1 MPCVVLRE
9 DGPTFPHNHCNNGIM
24 RVAEGG
30 MAVRWKDCE
39 RMTFRNPYNARA
51 NATATPEAAT
61 RAAAPAEARAAGP
74 RRANATARGEHGPI
88 VGPTRRHRQRTE
100 AAKKARRE
108 AHAGSLLG
116 P

>member
-1 MPCVVLRE
+1 
-9 DGPTFPHNHCNNGIM
+9 M

-51 NATATPEAAT
+51 NATAPPEAAK
-61 RAAAPAEARAAGP
+61 RAAAPAEARGP

-88 VGPTRRHRQRTE
+88 VGPTRRHRAE

>member
-1 MPCVVLRE
+1 
-9 DGPTFPHNHCNNGIM
+9 M

-51 NATATPEAAT
+51 NATATPEAVT
-61 RAAAPAEARAAGP
+61 RAAAPAERPAARAP

-88 VGPTRRHRQRTE
+88 VGPTRRHRAE

-108 AHAGSLLG
+108 AHAGSPLG

>member
-1 MPCVVLRE
+1 
-9 DGPTFPHNHCNNGIM
+9 M

-61 RAAAPAEARAAGP
+61 RAAAPAEARGP
-74 RRANATARGEHGPI
+74 RRANATARGERGPI
-88 VGPTRRHRQRTE
+88 VGPTRRHRAE

-108 AHAGSLLG
+108 AHAGSLVG